1 MMIMMMMMIMIIIII
16 MIIISDIYIHIYD
29 VLPLK
34 ATFLPDRFQLFK
46 WIKLYRIWGKHC

>member
-1 MMIMMMMMIMIIIII
+1 MMMMIMIIIII

-46 WIKLYRIWGKHC
+46 WIKLYRIWGKHF